1 MAEIRQLHDQEREG
15 RATSAA
21 LLPSKRLLPAN
32 DNRPPLRLVI
42 LRLAVFTLLGALT
55 IGLIGHQL
63 GLF

>member
-1 MAEIRQLHDQEREG
+1 LAEIRQLHDQEREG

-42 LRLAVFTLLGALT
+42 LRLTIFTG
-55 IGLIGHQL
+55 IGMLAAGLVAHQL